1 MSAPMSGDR
10 SFQLIEAVV
19 DRLDGAPVSRRRR
32 WSDEFKARAVAATLD
47 PDVNI
52 SAAAREMGI
61 SPSQLFGWRRQAMR
75 EGAVTSSASPTACA
89 SPPAVEGGS
98 APPMVE
104 ISVGAAVIR
113 VSADIGE
120 ADLRRVIRAVRTA

>member
-52 SAAAREMGI
+52 SAVAREMGI

-75 EGAVTSSASPTACA
+75 EGAVTSSASPAACA
-89 SPPAVEGGS
+89 SPADAVGRS
-98 APPMVE
+98 APMVE

-120 ADLRRVIRAVRTA
+120 AELRRVIRAVRSA

>member
-1 MSAPMSGDR
+1 MSAPMPGDR

-75 EGAVTSSASPTACA
+75 EGAVTASPTACA
-89 SPPAVEGGS
+89 NPPDVEGRS
-98 APPMVE
+98 APTVE
-104 ISVGAAVIR
+104 ISVGATVIR

-120 ADLRRVIRAVRTA
+120 ADLRRVIRAVRSA

>member
-19 DRLDGAPVSRRRR
+19 GRLDGAPVSRRRR

-89 SPPAVEGGS
+89 SPTAVEGRS
-98 APPMVE
+98 APMVE

>member
-1 MSAPMSGDR
+1 MSGDR

-52 SAAAREMGI
+52 SAIAREMGI
-61 SPSQLFGWRRQAMR
+61 SPSQLFGWRRQAMCA
-75 EGAVTSSASPTACA
+75 GTVTSAASPAVDTNATDAAGKAA
-89 SPPAVEGGS
+89 SS
-98 APPMVE
+98 VE
-104 ISVGAAVIR
+104 IAIGSAVIR

-120 ADLRRVIRAVRTA
+120 AELRRVVRAVRSA

>member
-19 DRLDGAPVSRRRR
+19 DRLDGAPVCRRRR

-89 SPPAVEGGS
+89 SPPVVEGGS
-98 APPMVE
+98 APMVE

-113 VSADIGE
+113 VSANIGE
-120 ADLRRVIRAVRTA
+120 ADLRRVIRAVRSA

>member
-19 DRLDGAPVSRRRR
+19 DRFDGAPVSRRRR

-75 EGAVTSSASPTACA
+75 EGAVTPAAATACT
-89 SPPAVEGGS
+89 SPPYIGGRS
-98 APPMVE
+98 APMVE

-120 ADLRRVIRAVRTA
+120 TELRRVIRAVRSA

>member
-1 MSAPMSGDR
+1 MSGDR

-47 PDVNI
+47 SDVNI

-61 SPSQLFGWRRQAMR
+61 SPSQLFGWRRRAMR
-75 EGAVTSSASPTACA
+75 EGAVTSSSSPAACM
-89 SPPAVEGGS
+89 SPPAVEGRS
-98 APPMVE
+98 ATMVE

-120 ADLRRVIRAVRTA
+120 ADLRRVIRAVRSA

>member
-32 WSDEFKARAVAATLD
+32 WSDEFKAQAVAATLD
-47 PDVNI
+47 PGVSI

-75 EGAVTSSASPTACA
+75 EGAVIPSAAPTACA
-89 SPPAVEGGS
+89 SPPDIDGRS
-98 APPMVE
+98 APMVE

-120 ADLRRVIRAVRTA
+120 ADLRRVIRAVRSA

>member
-1 MSAPMSGDR
+1 MSAPMSGD
-10 SFQLIEAVV
+10 SNFHLIEAVV
-19 DRLDGAPVSRRRR
+19 DRFDGAPMGRRRR
-32 WSDEFKARAVAATLD
+32 WSDAFKARAVAATLD

-89 SPPAVEGGS
+89 SPPAVDGRS
-98 APPMVE
+98 APMVA

>member
-47 PDVNI
+47 PGVNI
-52 SAAAREMGI
+52 SAVAREMCI
-61 SPSQLFGWRRQAMR
+61 LPSQLFGWRRQAMR
-75 EGAVTSSASPTACA
+75 EGAVTTSVAPAACV
-89 SPPAVEGGS
+89 SPPDAVGRS
-98 APPMVE
+98 APMVE

-113 VSADIGE
+113 FSADIGE
-120 ADLRRVIRAVRTA
+120 AELRRVIRAVRSA

>member
-19 DRLDGAPVSRRRR
+19 DRFDGAPVSRRRR

-47 PDVNI
+47 SDVNI

-75 EGAVTSSASPTACA
+75 EGAVTPAAARTACA
-89 SPPAVEGGS
+89 SPPDIDGRS
-98 APPMVE
+98 APMVE

-120 ADLRRVIRAVRTA
+120 TELRRVIRAVRSA

>member
-32 WSDEFKARAVAATLD
+32 WSDEFKSRAVAATLD

-75 EGAVTSSASPTACA
+75 EGALTSSASPTACA
-89 SPPAVEGGS
+89 SPPDVGSRS
-98 APPMVE
+98 APMME

-120 ADLRRVIRAVRTA
+120 AELRRVIRAVRSA

>member
-61 SPSQLFGWRRQAMR
+61 SPSQLFGWRRQAMC

-89 SPPAVEGGS
+89 SRPAVEGGS
-98 APPMVE
+98 APMVE

-113 VSADIGE
+113 VSAGIGE